1 MSSSQDSKLL
11 ATAVGAAAV
20 GAALAVMAMKMTEHP
35 EEKNKVS
42 ELNIVRPRVSR
53 TSLLMND
60 FTDDYAAAAQG
71 GGGGPTLKPDD
82 SASNLIF
89 PHNHE
94 EKMRRRIATRY
105 QIEDENSA
113 PRESVT
119 VRVPAT
125 SANVGP
131 GCTYHFCVICVSLCA
146 ACVYVYLF
154 GDMCWCI
161 GLV

>member
-1 MSSSQDSKLL
+1 MSSENSKLV
-11 ATAVGAAAV
+11 ATAVGAAAA
-20 GAALAVMAMKMTEHP
+20 GAALAVMALKMAEQ
-35 EEKNKVS
+35 EKEPDNKYS
-42 ELNIVRPRVSR
+42 MHRPRKASVIYNPPSE
-53 TSLLMND
+53 S
-60 FTDDYAAAAQG
+60 
-71 GGGGPTLKPDD
+71 TLKRQD
-82 SASNLIF
+82 SGNLLF

-131 GCTYHFCVICVSLCA
+131 GCECQRGT
-146 ACVYVYLF
+146 
-154 GDMCWCI
+154 
-161 GLV
+161 

>member
-1 MSSSQDSKLL
+1 MSSSQDSKLV

-60 FTDDYAAAAQG
+60 FTDDYEG
-71 GGGGPTLKPDD
+71 GGGGGGGSSLKPDD

-131 GCTYHFCVICVSLCA
+131 GCTYPCVHVIIIIVCRHLCVIV
-146 ACVYVYLF
+146 
-154 GDMCWCI
+154 W
-161 GLV
+161 LVG

>member
-1 MSSSQDSKLL
+1 M

-20 GAALAVMAMKMTEHP
+20 GAALAVMAMKMTESANSKRHEHDP
-35 EEKNKVS
+35 YEYTRWHKPAV
-42 ELNIVRPRVSR
+42 
-53 TSLLMND
+53 LMNEP
-60 FTDDYAAAAQG
+60 TDCRPSIQRQ
-71 GGGGPTLKPDD
+71 D
-82 SASNLIF
+82 SGNLLF

-113 PRESVT
+113 PRDSVT

-131 GCTYHFCVICVSLCA
+131 GCTWLSVVGETRFVPGSFEYWLVANVFCIMLAVFTVR
-146 ACVYVYLF
+146 
-154 GDMCWCI
+154 
-161 GLV
+161 

>member
-1 MSSSQDSKLL
+1 MSSQENSKLV
-11 ATAVGAAAV
+11 ATAVGAAAA
-20 GAALAVMAMKMTEHP
+20 GAALAVMALRMTE
-35 EEKNKVS
+35 EKEPDNKYS
-42 ELNIVRPRVSR
+42 MSRPRQPSIIYNPP
-53 TSLLMND
+53 TES
-60 FTDDYAAAAQG
+60 
-71 GGGGPTLKPDD
+71 TLKRQD
-82 SASNLIF
+82 SGNLLF

-131 GCTYHFCVICVSLCA
+131 GCECPL
-146 ACVYVYLF
+146 
-154 GDMCWCI
+154 
-161 GLV
+161 